1 MLPDIDSLALFVRAA
16 ETRNLTRA
24 AEASFITVPAASR
37 RLALLEHQFK
47 AQLFARHSRG
57 LELTPAG
64 ERLLKSAREVL
75 AGVHHMRA
83 EMANYASGSQ
93 GVLQV
98 YGNTSAM
105 TQFLPGDVASFQALH
120 PDARILIQECWS
132 AEAVRRVKS
141 GEAHLGVVLD
151 GADTA
156 DLVRMPYRCD
166 RLAAVTRSDHPLAA
180 GDRTTVAFVDV
191 LDHDLVGLEGGS
203 SLTRLLTEKA
213 AERIK
218 PMALRVQ
225 VRSFET
231 VCRMVEAGMGVGVL
245 PAQAARLFEQALGLR
260 VLPLADDWAV
270 RRNLLC
276 IRNDVDPES
285 LLGQL
290 VGHLT
295 GMAEATMPETAS
307 TEASHATAPVL
318 QTATSDAATPAVL
331 LPERSPE
338 PASAEPASPQPASP
352 QPAPPQPAPPGPATR
367 TGDAGVAPVRRAAS
381 SKRTP
386 GARATAGTIDR
397 G

>member
-83 EMANYASGSQ
+83 EMSNYASGSQ
-93 GVLQV
+93 GVLQI

-105 TQFLPGDVASFQALH
+105 TQFLPGDIAAFQALH
-120 PDARILIQECWS
+120 EDARILMQECWS

-141 GEAHLGVVLD
+141 GEAHLGVVID
-151 GADTA
+151 GADTL
-156 DLVRMPYRCD
+156 DLERIPYRCD
-166 RLAAVTRSDHPLAA
+166 RLAAVTRSDHPLAI
-180 GDRTTVAFVDV
+180 GDPSAVAFTDV
-191 LDHDLVGLEGGS
+191 LEHDLVGLEGGS
-203 SLTRLLTEKA
+203 ALTRLLTEKA
-213 AERIK
+213 AELMK
-218 PMALRVQ
+218 PLTLRVQ

-245 PAQAARLFEQALGLR
+245 PAQAASLFEQALGLR
-260 VLPLADDWAV
+260 VLPLDDAWAV

-276 IRNDVDPES
+276 VRSDVARES
-285 LLGQL
+285 LLGNL
-290 VGHLT
+290 VAHLS
-295 GMAEATMPETAS
+295 ALADVP
-307 TEASHATAPVL
+307 
-318 QTATSDAATPAVL
+318 AA
-331 LPERSPE
+331 
-338 PASAEPASPQPASP
+338 
-352 QPAPPQPAPPGPATR
+352 
-367 TGDAGVAPVRRAAS
+367 
-381 SKRTP
+381 K
-386 GARATAGTIDR
+386 AR
-397 G
+397 